1 MNYRFFL
8 ASLIAF
14 GFAYYSYFERK
25 FLGFPDG
32 FLTNTDRWRKI
43 FLTGATIWHIFWGL
57 RFINLALYPSPGSNY
72 SFVVYLTTIV
82 FFITLEI
89 YFRYNSLQTI
99 GTI

>member
-14 GFAYYSYFERK
+14 GFAYYCYLERK

-32 FLTNTDRWRKI
+32 FLTNTDRWRKS
-43 FLTGATIWHIFWGL
+43 FLAGATIWHILWGFK
-57 RFINLALYPSPGSNY
+57 FINLALSNSSGNNF

-82 FFITLEI
+82 ICITLEI

>member
-14 GFAYYSYFERK
+14 GFAYYCYLERR
-25 FLGFPDG
+25 FLGCP
-32 FLTNTDRWRKI
+32 DRWRKS

-57 RFINLALYPSPGSNY
+57 KFINLALYPSPGSNY